1 MTSASVGARGSG
13 QARTR
18 RGQAAHLSWSIGR
31 LVLASLVL
39 TSCCGCRLPVYGGS
53 KSRSVLTS
61 RQLSQQGASALYR
74 QDWTTAEKLF
84 ARAVEACPQDV
95 DARRQYAETLWHR
108 GARTEATAQLAEA
121 VKEAPE
127 DARLLDRLAEF
138 HLVAG
143 QLAEARHDA
152 ELAIDLEPKSADAWM
167 VRGRIMRQLG
177 DNRQALADLHRAL
190 SYDPRNTAIL
200 HELARTYLAIGE
212 PDRALANLHSV
223 LEQHA
228 PGDEPAQLMFETGL
242 AYAGLHRFDE
252 AVESYHHAIARD
264 QGNPEILY
272 CLSEAEMARGNTA
285 EARIALEQAAARDPG
300 NPRYQELMARL
311 PGRGPAQSR

>member
-1 MTSASVGARGSG
+1 MTSASVAARGLG
-13 QARTR
+13 AARTR
-18 RGQAAHLSWSIGR
+18 EGQAAHRARPIAWLLLAG
-31 LVLASLVL
+31 LVVLA
-39 TSCCGCRLPVYGGS
+39 CCGCRIPVYGGS
-53 KSRSVLTS
+53 KSRTVLTS

-108 GARTEATAQLAEA
+108 GAQAEAIAQLAEA

-138 HLVAG
+138 RLMAG
-143 QLAEARHDA
+143 QLTEARRDA
-152 ELAIDLEPKSADAWM
+152 ELAIDLEPKSPDAWM

-190 SYDPRNTAIL
+190 TYDPRNTAIL
-200 HELARTYLAIGE
+200 HELARTYLATGE
-212 PDRALANLHSV
+212 PDRAMANLHSV
-223 LEQHA
+223 LDQHA
-228 PGDEPAQLMFETGL
+228 PGDEPSQLLFEMGL
-242 AYAGLHRFDE
+242 AYAGMHRFDE
-252 AVESYHHAIARD
+252 AVDSYRHALERD
-264 QGNPEILY
+264 QGNPEFLY
-272 CLSEAEMARGNTA
+272 YLSEAEMARGQTG

-300 NPRYQELMARL
+300 NPRYQQLMARL
-311 PGRGPAQSR
+311 PGQGATQTR

>member
-1 MTSASVGARGSG
+1 MAWGKASSR
-13 QARTR
+13 QA
-18 RGQAAHLSWSIGR
+18 QAARVWRPIGR
-31 LVLASLVL
+31 LTLAGMVLAA
-39 TSCCGCRLPVYGGS
+39 CCGCRIPVYGGP

-108 GARTEATAQLAEA
+108 GAQVEAMAQLAEA

-138 HLVAG
+138 HLMAG
-143 QLAEARHDA
+143 ELAEARHDA
-152 ELAIDLEPKSADAWM
+152 ELAIDLEPKSPDAWM

-190 SYDPRNTAIL
+190 TYDPRNTAIL
-200 HELARTYLAIGE
+200 HELGQNI
-212 PDRALANLHSV
+212 
-223 LEQHA
+223 
-228 PGDEPAQLMFETGL
+228 PGDRR
-242 AYAGLHRFDE
+242 AGSC
-252 AVESYHHAIARD
+252 AGES
-264 QGNPEILY
+264 
-272 CLSEAEMARGNTA
+272 
-285 EARIALEQAAARDPG
+285 ALGSRAARSG
-300 NPRYQELMARL
+300 
-311 PGRGPAQSR
+311 GRTLAVAV